1 MASFSHTFGPLV
13 ITGTPSSTTSSV
25 LVVVTIGGN
34 TVVQNNVTVDNPNLI
49 WTNSVVGIYTTSGS
63 LTAYFGGGTDTNAL
77 QANTLTWYSPRGG
90 TGNASGQVG
99 QW

>member
-13 ITGTPSSTTSSV
+13 ITGTPSTTSASV
-25 LVVVTIGGN
+25 LVVVTIAGN
-34 TVVQNNVTVDNPNLI
+34 TVTQNNVTPDNPVLQ
-49 WTNSVVGIYTTSGS
+49 WTNSVVGIYTTSGH

-77 QANTLTWYSPRGG
+77 QADTLTWYSPRGG
-90 TGNASGQVG
+90 TGQASGQVG